1 VTPFVS
7 LEATRELAVRAAHD
21 RIVQIAD
28 SITFPTADQVRLG
41 SMAAELRVLVGI
53 INDAEE
59 LELKKFVIGRR
70 AGEAPRPDPEKA
82 QAIAAGEPP
91 R

>member
-1 VTPFVS
+1 MTPFVS

-21 RIVQIAD
+21 RIVALAGELD
-28 SITFPTADQVRLG
+28 GG
-41 SMAAELRVLVGI
+41 SAAELRVLVGI

-59 LELKKFVIGRR
+59 LEIKKFVITQRTSG
-70 AGEAPRPDPEKA
+70 AEPRPDPA
-82 QAIAAGEPP
+82 RALAIATEEPA